1 MQYIYPIVED
11 NYLLFF
17 SSRQVGF
24 LPKSYSNGKFFGG
37 WRHVA
42 CGILVPDRV

>member
-1 MQYIYPIVED
+1 MQYICPIVED

-24 LPKSYSNGKFFGG
+24 LPKPYSSGNIFLGG
-37 WRHVA
+37 WSHVA
-42 CGILVPDRV
+42 CGILVP